1 LELPKF
7 LNFFQIFVDL
17 ITFFGIKI
25 SNWLNTLFSVSFV
38 QMFGE
43 QEHVS
48 YEIISKEFGQPI
60 HLAAAKLG
68 KTI

>member
-1 LELPKF
+1 
-7 LNFFQIFVDL
+7 
-17 ITFFGIKI
+17 
-25 SNWLNTLFSVSFV
+25 
-38 QMFGE
+38 MFGE

-68 KTI
+68 KSI